1 MKSTVIYRYA
11 LLLFCGVFFVLASCR
26 SNDED
31 SENMND
37 AQLNGL
43 WQPYKMTQAAVIN
56 GSNYNQTVEYSI
68 CEQKTRVIFNN
79 GAGSIKAFADN
90 NGTCEQ
96 QPLREFTYDYNADTK
111 MLTVTY
117 AGGDTQSGTVKTI
130 TDSDL
135 IYELKGTFDVP
146 GQGNVSGT
154 TTIYARRTKD

>member
-1 MKSTVIYRYA
+1 MKSTAIYRYA
-11 LLLFCGVFFVLASCR
+11 LLLFCGAFFVLVSCR

-31 SENMND
+31 TQDMNN

-56 GSNYNQTVEYSI
+56 GSNYNQTVEFSI
-68 CEQKTRVIFNN
+68 CEQKTRVLFNN
-79 GAGSIKAFADN
+79 GAGSIKAFADSD
-90 NGTCEQ
+90 GLCEEQPQ
-96 QPLREFTYDYNADTK
+96 QEFTYNYNADTK
-111 MLTVTY
+111 MLTVTNSN
-117 AGGDTQSGTVKTI
+117 GDTQSGIVKTI
-130 TDSDL
+130 TESDL